1 MEKRSWKRTF
11 FTIQSGQAI
20 SLITSSALQMALIFY
35 LTEKTNSSMTLALA
49 TLVGFLPQGV
59 LGLFI
64 GGWIDRHSR
73 KRIMIGADLFIA
85 AVSAL
90 LAVISAFLD
99 PPVWVVLVILF
110 LRSIGSA
117 FHTPSINAVTPLIV
131 PTDKLAK
138 CTGYIQSLQSVSSIV
153 SPALGALLYAQCTL
167 TEIIALD
174 VVGAVIASIAVML
187 VKIPNIDVANIPQS
201 EGVLAGAKE
210 AYRILAQQK
219 GLLTLLWMG
228 ALYMFAYMPINALF
242 PLISMNHF
250 GGTTWHVAMSE
261 SVFAAGMLLGGI
273 VLGVWGGFQ
282 RKTTT
287 VLLSIAVM
295 GIALLIAG
303 VLPASGFI
311 AFVVCCAI
319 MGFSAPF
326 YGVQTAI
333 YQEVVRPEYLGRVF
347 SLSLSTMSLAMP
359 LGLIAAGCF
368 ADMTGVE
375 TWFAISGI
383 FIAGIAVVGA
393 VLPSIKELYGGRR
406 SRCCPRY
413 QREAED

>member
-1 MEKRSWKRTF
+1 MEKRNWKRTF

-174 VVGAVIASIAVML
+174 VVGAFIASIAVML

-333 YQEVVRPEYLGRVF
+333 YQEMVRPEYLGRVF

-393 VLPSIKELYGGRR
+393 VLPSIKELYGGTKK
-406 SRCCPRY
+406 
-413 QREAED
+413 DK

>member
-35 LTEKTNSSMTLALA
+35 LTEKTNSSITLALA

-99 PPVWVVLVILF
+99 PPVWVVLAILF

-201 EGVLAGAKE
+201 DGVLAGAKE

-333 YQEVVRPEYLGRVF
+333 YQEMVRPEYLGRVF

-393 VLPSIKELYGGRR
+393 VLPSIKELYGGTKK
-406 SRCCPRY
+406 
-413 QREAED
+413 DK

>member
-99 PPVWVVLVILF
+99 PPVWVVLAILF

-210 AYRILAQQK
+210 AYRILTQQK

-333 YQEVVRPEYLGRVF
+333 YQEMVRPEYLGRVF

-393 VLPSIKELYGGRR
+393 VLPSIKELYGGTKKG
-406 SRCCPRY
+406 
-413 QREAED
+413 

>member
-99 PPVWVVLVILF
+99 PPVWVVLAILF

-153 SPALGALLYAQCTL
+153 SPALGAPLYAHCTL

-282 RKTTT
+282 RKTTM

-333 YQEVVRPEYLGRVF
+333 YQEMVRPEYLGRVF
-347 SLSLSTMSLAMP
+347 SLSLSTISLAMP

-393 VLPSIKELYGGRR
+393 VLPSIKELYGGTKK
-406 SRCCPRY
+406 
-413 QREAED
+413 DK

>member
-99 PPVWVVLVILF
+99 PPVWVVLAILF

-303 VLPASGFI
+303 ILPASGFI

-333 YQEVVRPEYLGRVF
+333 YQEMVSPEYLGRVF

-359 LGLIAAGCF
+359 VGLIAAGCF

-393 VLPSIKELYGGRR
+393 VLPSIKELYGGTKK
-406 SRCCPRY
+406 
-413 QREAED
+413 DK

>member
-1 MEKRSWKRTF
+1 MEKRNWKRTF

-99 PPVWVVLVILF
+99 PPVWVVLAILF

-167 TEIIALD
+167 IEIIALD

-303 VLPASGFI
+303 ILPASGFI

-333 YQEVVRPEYLGRVF
+333 YQEMVRPEYLGRVF

-393 VLPSIKELYGGRR
+393 VLPSIKELYGGTKK
-406 SRCCPRY
+406 
-413 QREAED
+413 DK

>member
-1 MEKRSWKRTF
+1 
-11 FTIQSGQAI
+11 
-20 SLITSSALQMALIFY
+20 MALIFY

-99 PPVWVVLVILF
+99 PPVWVVLAILF

-303 VLPASGFI
+303 ILPASGFI

-333 YQEVVRPEYLGRVF
+333 YQEMVSPEYLGRVF

-393 VLPSIKELYGGRR
+393 VLPSIKELYGGTKK
-406 SRCCPRY
+406 
-413 QREAED
+413 DK

>member
-99 PPVWVVLVILF
+99 PPVWVVLAILF

-187 VKIPNIDVANIPQS
+187 MKIPNIDVANIPQS

-333 YQEVVRPEYLGRVF
+333 YQEMVRPEYLGRVF

-393 VLPSIKELYGGRR
+393 VLPSIKELYGGTKK
-406 SRCCPRY
+406 
-413 QREAED
+413 DK

>member
-99 PPVWVVLVILF
+99 PPVWVVLAILF

-201 EGVLAGAKE
+201 ERVLAGAKE

-333 YQEVVRPEYLGRVF
+333 YKEMVRPEYLGRVF

-393 VLPSIKELYGGRR
+393 VLPSIKELYGGTKK
-406 SRCCPRY
+406 
-413 QREAED
+413 DK

>member
-99 PPVWVVLVILF
+99 PPVWVVLAILF

-303 VLPASGFI
+303 ILPASGFI

-333 YQEVVRPEYLGRVF
+333 YQEMVSPEYLGRVF

-393 VLPSIKELYGGRR
+393 VLPSIKELSGGTRK
-406 SRCCPRY
+406 
-413 QREAED
+413 DK

>member
-99 PPVWVVLVILF
+99 PPVWVVLAILF

-303 VLPASGFI
+303 ILPASGFI

-333 YQEVVRPEYLGRVF
+333 YQEMVRPEYLGRVF

-393 VLPSIKELYGGRR
+393 VLPSIKELYGGTKK
-406 SRCCPRY
+406 
-413 QREAED
+413 DK

>member
-167 TEIIALD
+167 IEIIALD
-174 VVGAVIASIAVML
+174 VVGAFIASIAVML

-303 VLPASGFI
+303 ILPASGFI

-333 YQEVVRPEYLGRVF
+333 YQEMVRPEYLGRVF

-393 VLPSIKELYGGRR
+393 VLPSIKELYGGTKK
-406 SRCCPRY
+406 
-413 QREAED
+413 DK

>member
-99 PPVWVVLVILF
+99 PPVWVVLAILF

-201 EGVLAGAKE
+201 EGGLAGAKE

-303 VLPASGFI
+303 ILPASGFI

-333 YQEVVRPEYLGRVF
+333 YQEMVSPEYLGRVF

-393 VLPSIKELYGGRR
+393 VLPSIKELYGGTKK
-406 SRCCPRY
+406 
-413 QREAED
+413 DK

>member
-99 PPVWVVLVILF
+99 PPVWVVLAILF

-287 VLLSIAVM
+287 VLLSISVM

-303 VLPASGFI
+303 ILPASGFI

-333 YQEVVRPEYLGRVF
+333 YQEMVSPEYLGRVF
-347 SLSLSTMSLAMP
+347 SLSLSIMSLAMP

-393 VLPSIKELYGGRR
+393 VLPSIKELYGGTKK
-406 SRCCPRY
+406 
-413 QREAED
+413 DK

>member
-1 MEKRSWKRTF
+1 MEKRNWKRTF

-99 PPVWVVLVILF
+99 PPVWVVLAILF

-167 TEIIALD
+167 IEIIALD
-174 VVGAVIASIAVML
+174 VVGAFIASIAVML

-303 VLPASGFI
+303 ILPASGFI

-333 YQEVVRPEYLGRVF
+333 YQEMVRPEYLGRVF

-393 VLPSIKELYGGRR
+393 VLPSIKELYGGTKK
-406 SRCCPRY
+406 
-413 QREAED
+413 DK

>member
-20 SLITSSALQMALIFY
+20 SLITSSTLQMALIFY

-99 PPVWVVLVILF
+99 PPVWVVLAILF

-333 YQEVVRPEYLGRVF
+333 YQEMVRPEYLGRVF

-393 VLPSIKELYGGRR
+393 VLPSIKELYGGTKK
-406 SRCCPRY
+406 
-413 QREAED
+413 DK

>member
-99 PPVWVVLVILF
+99 PPVWVVLAILF

-242 PLISMNHF
+242 PLISTNHF

-333 YQEVVRPEYLGRVF
+333 YQEMVRPEYLGRVF

-393 VLPSIKELYGGRR
+393 VLPSIKELYGGTKK
-406 SRCCPRY
+406 
-413 QREAED
+413 DK

>member
-85 AVSAL
+85 VVSAL

-99 PPVWVVLVILF
+99 PPVWVVLAILF

-333 YQEVVRPEYLGRVF
+333 YQEMVRPEYLGRVF

-393 VLPSIKELYGGRR
+393 VLPSIKELYGGTKK
-406 SRCCPRY
+406 
-413 QREAED
+413 DK

>member
-35 LTEKTNSSMTLALA
+35 LTEKTNSSMTLTLA

-99 PPVWVVLVILF
+99 PPVWVVLAILF

-138 CTGYIQSLQSVSSIV
+138 CTGYSQSLQSVSSIV

-333 YQEVVRPEYLGRVF
+333 YQEMVRPEYLGRVF

-393 VLPSIKELYGGRR
+393 VLPSIKELYGGTKK
-406 SRCCPRY
+406 
-413 QREAED
+413 DK

>member
-99 PPVWVVLVILF
+99 PLVWVVLAILF

-333 YQEVVRPEYLGRVF
+333 YQEMVRPEYLGRVF

-393 VLPSIKELYGGRR
+393 VLPSIKELYGGTKK
-406 SRCCPRY
+406 
-413 QREAED
+413 DK

>member
-64 GGWIDRHSR
+64 GGWIDRYSR

-99 PPVWVVLVILF
+99 PPVWVVLAILF

-153 SPALGALLYAQCTL
+153 SPALGALLYAQYTL

-333 YQEVVRPEYLGRVF
+333 YQEMVRPEYLGRVF

-393 VLPSIKELYGGRR
+393 VLPSIKELYGGTKK
-406 SRCCPRY
+406 
-413 QREAED
+413 DK

>member
-99 PPVWVVLVILF
+99 PPVWVVLAILF

-117 FHTPSINAVTPLIV
+117 FHAPSINAVTPLIV

-138 CTGYIQSLQSVSSIV
+138 CTGYSQSLQSVSSIV

-303 VLPASGFI
+303 ILPASGFI

-333 YQEVVRPEYLGRVF
+333 YQEMVSPEYLGRVF

-393 VLPSIKELYGGRR
+393 VLPSIKELYGGTKK
-406 SRCCPRY
+406 
-413 QREAED
+413 DK

>member
-99 PPVWVVLVILF
+99 PPVWVVLAILF

-187 VKIPNIDVANIPQS
+187 MKIPNIDVANIPQS

-228 ALYMFAYMPINALF
+228 ALYMFAYTPINALF

-333 YQEVVRPEYLGRVF
+333 YQEMVRPEYLGRVF

-393 VLPSIKELYGGRR
+393 VLPSIKELYGGTKK
-406 SRCCPRY
+406 
-413 QREAED
+413 DK

>member
-99 PPVWVVLVILF
+99 PPVWVVLAILF

-282 RKTTT
+282 GKTTT
-287 VLLSIAVM
+287 GLLSIAVM

-303 VLPASGFI
+303 ILPASGFI

-333 YQEVVRPEYLGRVF
+333 YQEMVSPEYLGRVF

-393 VLPSIKELYGGRR
+393 VLPSIKELYGGTKK
-406 SRCCPRY
+406 
-413 QREAED
+413 DK

>member
-99 PPVWVVLVILF
+99 PPVWVVLAILF

-319 MGFSAPF
+319 MGFSAPI

-333 YQEVVRPEYLGRVF
+333 YQEMVRPEYLGRVF

-393 VLPSIKELYGGRR
+393 VLPSIKELYGGTKK
-406 SRCCPRY
+406 
-413 QREAED
+413 DK

>member
-99 PPVWVVLVILF
+99 PPVWVVLAILF

-201 EGVLAGAKE
+201 DGVLAGAKE

-333 YQEVVRPEYLGRVF
+333 YQEMVRPEYLGRVF

-393 VLPSIKELYGGRR
+393 VLPSIKELYGGTKK
-406 SRCCPRY
+406 
-413 QREAED
+413 DK

>member
-1 MEKRSWKRTF
+1 MDKRSWKRTF

-99 PPVWVVLVILF
+99 PPVWVVLAILF

-303 VLPASGFI
+303 ILPASGFI

-333 YQEVVRPEYLGRVF
+333 YQEMVRPEYLGRVF

-393 VLPSIKELYGGRR
+393 VLPSIKELYGGTKK
-406 SRCCPRY
+406 
-413 QREAED
+413 DK

>member
-99 PPVWVVLVILF
+99 PPVWVVLAILF

-187 VKIPNIDVANIPQS
+187 VKIPNIDVSNIPQS

-295 GIALLIAG
+295 GMALLIAG

-333 YQEVVRPEYLGRVF
+333 YQEMVRPEYLGRVF

-393 VLPSIKELYGGRR
+393 VLPSIKELYGGTKK
-406 SRCCPRY
+406 
-413 QREAED
+413 DK

>member
-303 VLPASGFI
+303 ILPASGFI

-333 YQEVVRPEYLGRVF
+333 YQEMVRPEYLGRVF

-393 VLPSIKELYGGRR
+393 VLPSIKELYGGTKK
-406 SRCCPRY
+406 
-413 QREAED
+413 DK

>member
-99 PPVWVVLVILF
+99 PPVWVVLAILF

-131 PTDKLAK
+131 STDKLAK

-295 GIALLIAG
+295 GMALLIAG

-333 YQEVVRPEYLGRVF
+333 YQEMVSPEYLGRVF

-393 VLPSIKELYGGRR
+393 VLPSIKELYGGTKK
-406 SRCCPRY
+406 
-413 QREAED
+413 DK

>member
-99 PPVWVVLVILF
+99 PPVWVVLAILF

-242 PLISMNHF
+242 PLIS
-250 GGTTWHVAMSE
+250 
-261 SVFAAGMLLGGI
+261 I

-295 GIALLIAG
+295 GMALLIAG

-333 YQEVVRPEYLGRVF
+333 YQEMVRPEYLGRVF

-393 VLPSIKELYGGRR
+393 VLPSIKELYGGTKK
-406 SRCCPRY
+406 
-413 QREAED
+413 DK

>member
-99 PPVWVVLVILF
+99 PPVWVVLAILF

-187 VKIPNIDVANIPQS
+187 VKIPNIDVANIHQS
-201 EGVLAGAKE
+201 EGILAGAKE

-303 VLPASGFI
+303 ILPASGFI

-333 YQEVVRPEYLGRVF
+333 YQEMVSPEYLGRVF

-383 FIAGIAVVGA
+383 FIVGIAVVGA
-393 VLPSIKELYGGRR
+393 VLPSIKELYGGTKK
-406 SRCCPRY
+406 
-413 QREAED
+413 DK

>member
-99 PPVWVVLVILF
+99 PPVWVVLAILF
-110 LRSIGSA
+110 LRSIGGA

-333 YQEVVRPEYLGRVF
+333 YQEMVRPEYLGRVF

-393 VLPSIKELYGGRR
+393 VLPSIKELYGGTKK
-406 SRCCPRY
+406 
-413 QREAED
+413 DK

>member
-73 KRIMIGADLFIA
+73 KRIMVGADLFIA

-99 PPVWVVLVILF
+99 PPVWVVLAILF

-201 EGVLAGAKE
+201 EGILAGAKE

-303 VLPASGFI
+303 ILPASGFI

-333 YQEVVRPEYLGRVF
+333 YQEMVSPEYLGRVF

-383 FIAGIAVVGA
+383 FIVGIAVVGA
-393 VLPSIKELYGGRR
+393 VLPSIKELYGGTKK
-406 SRCCPRY
+406 
-413 QREAED
+413 DK

>member
-99 PPVWVVLVILF
+99 PPVWVVLAILF

-261 SVFAAGMLLGGI
+261 SVFAAGLLLGGI
-273 VLGVWGGFQ
+273 ELGVWGGFQ

-303 VLPASGFI
+303 ILPASGFI

-333 YQEVVRPEYLGRVF
+333 YQEMVSPEYLGRVF

-393 VLPSIKELYGGRR
+393 VLPSIKELYGGTKK
-406 SRCCPRY
+406 
-413 QREAED
+413 DK

>member
-59 LGLFI
+59 LGIFI

-99 PPVWVVLVILF
+99 PPVWVVLAILF

-303 VLPASGFI
+303 ILPASGFI

-333 YQEVVRPEYLGRVF
+333 YQEMVRPEYLGRVF

-393 VLPSIKELYGGRR
+393 VLPSIKELYGGTKK
-406 SRCCPRY
+406 
-413 QREAED
+413 DK

>member
-1 MEKRSWKRTF
+1 MEKRNWKRTF

-174 VVGAVIASIAVML
+174 VVGAFIASIAVML

-201 EGVLAGAKE
+201 EGALAGAKE

-287 VLLSIAVM
+287 VLLSIGVM

-303 VLPASGFI
+303 ILPASGFI

-333 YQEVVRPEYLGRVF
+333 YQEMVRPEYLGRVF

-393 VLPSIKELYGGRR
+393 VLPSIKELYGGTKK
-406 SRCCPRY
+406 
-413 QREAED
+413 DK

>member
-99 PPVWVVLVILF
+99 PHVWVVLAILF

-303 VLPASGFI
+303 ILPASGFI

-333 YQEVVRPEYLGRVF
+333 YQEMVSPEYLGRVF

-393 VLPSIKELYGGRR
+393 VLPSIKELYGGTKK
-406 SRCCPRY
+406 
-413 QREAED
+413 DK